1 MSTFEDVANKVRGW
15 LKPGGEAAAEG
26 DAAEGTDVAIA
37 ATLAQGDRALSVALD
52 GELELTRDN
61 VEAVLDAE
69 VRPMLQADGG
79 DITLVDIEDG
89 DIHVRLVGACSSCAS
104 SVMTMRFGVE
114 RVLQDRFPT
123 MRDLIQ
129 VDDLVGGRSYAGWG

>member
-1 MSTFEDVANKVRGW
+1 MSAFDDVANKVRAL
-15 LKPGGEAAAEG
+15 LKPGVDDPASPPEAEP
-26 DAAEGTDVAIA
+26 DAASIA
-37 ATLAQGDRALSVALD
+37 ATLADADRSLAVTLD

-79 DITLVDIEDG
+79 DITLVDIDDG
-89 DIHVRLVGACSSCAS
+89 DVHVRLVGACSSCAS

>member
-1 MSTFEDVANKVRGW
+1 MSAFEDVANKVRGW
-15 LKPGGEAAAEG
+15 LKPEDAAADATSPRG
-26 DAAEGTDVAIA
+26 DGGDPIA
-37 ATLAQGDRALSVALD
+37 ATLAEGDRALAVSLE

-79 DITLVDIEDG
+79 DITLVDIDDG
-89 DIHVRLVGACSSCAS
+89 DVHVRLVGACSSCAS

-114 RVLQDRFPT
+114 RVLQDRFPS